1 MSEKNKKGLA
11 GNENVTGQTLPK
23 AGDAPATE
31 NADVQQTTAAIAE
44 IPADQN
50 ATGESTAEAT
60 VSTVDI
66 TDLTATADAGSVT
79 VQQTTAAIDV
89 ASFTGKD
96 AKAVKFKVE
105 YPEGYEAQKLMPD
118 GELVEISTELAAHF
132 TSINIG
138 KIVE

>member
-11 GNENVTGQTLPK
+11 GNDNVTGQTLPQ
-23 AGDAPATE
+23 AGNAP
-31 NADVQQTTAAIAE
+31 
-44 IPADQN
+44 
-50 ATGESTAEAT
+50 
-60 VSTVDI
+60 
-66 TDLTATADAGSVT
+66 
-79 VQQTTAAIDV
+79 AIDV

-105 YPEGYEAQKLMPD
+105 YPDGYEGQKFMPD